1 MLLPLPVPEAMR
13 AIDSYLGCPILA
25 DGLAFSQVADAQR

>member
-1 MLLPLPVPEAMR
+1 MLLPLPTPKAIR

-25 DGLAFSQVADAQR
+25 DDLAFGQVADAQR